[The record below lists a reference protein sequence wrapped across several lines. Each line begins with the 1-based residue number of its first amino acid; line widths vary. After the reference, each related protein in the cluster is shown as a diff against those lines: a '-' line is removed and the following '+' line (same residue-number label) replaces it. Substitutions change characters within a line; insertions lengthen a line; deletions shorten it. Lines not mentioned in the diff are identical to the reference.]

1 MSARGADRDISAK
14 ETASLIAS
22 DKVEGTPVY
31 RSNGDRVGTIERV
44 MLEKRGG
51 KIAYAVM
58 TFGGFLGI
66 GDDYYP
72 VPWSLLTYDEDLG
85 GYKADISDAQLR
97 NAPKFRSDEAWA
109 YGDRGREGEMFT
121 YYGVTPYW

>member
-1 MSARGADRDISAK
+1 MPMTATADPSVR
-14 ETASLIAS
+14 ETFNLIAS

-31 RSNGDRVGTIERV
+31 RANGDKLGKIERV
-44 MLEKRGG
+44 MIDKRTGHV
-51 KIAYAVM
+51 AYAVM

-72 VPWSLLTYDEDLG
+72 VPWSVLRYSEKLG
-85 GYKADISDAQLR
+85 GYEANISDVQLR
-97 NAPKFRSDEAWA
+97 GAPKFRSNAEWT
-109 YGDRGREGEMFT
+109 YGDRQREAAMFS

>member
-1 MSARGADRDISAK
+1 MTAGTTADPSAR
-14 ETASLIAS
+14 ETFNLIAS

-31 RSNGDRVGTIERV
+31 KSDGEKIGKIERV
-44 MLEKRGG
+44 MINKRTGHV
-51 KIAYAVM
+51 AYAVM

-72 VPWSLLTYDEDLG
+72 VPWSVLHYSEKLG
-85 GYKADISDAQLR
+85 GFEAAISDVQLKA
-97 NAPKFRSDEAWA
+97 APKFRSADDWN
-109 YGDRGREGEMFT
+109 YGDRQRESAMFS

>member
-1 MSARGADRDISAK
+1 MSTHSSSDPSVR
-14 ETASLIAS
+14 ETSSLIAS

-31 RSNGDRVGTIERV
+31 RSNGDKVGTIERV

-51 KIAYAVM
+51 RIAFAVM

-66 GDDYYP
+66 GEDYYP
-72 VPWSLLTYDEDLG
+72 IPWSLLTYNENLG
-85 GYKADISDAQLR
+85 GYEVNITDQQLK
-97 NAPKFRSDEAWA
+97 NAPKFPGDDED
-109 YGDRGREGEMFT
+109 YNLDRARETEVFN